1 MRYLH
6 KIFHGSGESV
16 GDYVRRVRLA
26 HSYDDLTDLRKR
38 HVKIKEIAF
47 RCGFKNLTHFSD
59 AFKDFHG
66 LSPSEVRRGAWSEH
80 DPEKWKPVFR
90 QDQAQTKN

>member
-1 MRYLH
+1 LGCYLH

-16 GDYVRRVRLA
+16 GDYVRRVQLA
-26 HSYDDLTDLRKR
+26 RSYDDLADLRKR

-47 RCGFKNLTHFSD
+47 RCGFKNPTHFSD

-66 LSPSEVRRGAWSEH
+66 LSPSEVRRAACSG
-80 DPEKWKPVFR
+80 P
-90 QDQAQTKN
+90 